1 MNSLPPRYPSNAP
14 APSIVNLSDDMASV
28 KLQKL
33 KFRSSNGDFLQP
45 PHLVIDKIVHKPK
58 ESRNTA
64 ADNEDDKDSAAYE
77 IASLKV
83 ELAKARTEARKH
95 ARVALYLRREN
106 RRLQS
111 EMEAIRS
118 NQIMFL
124 EQKVGGGNIACPHN
138 SPTSTVLQHTSS
150 FVTVN
155 DKTTISTSA
164 HEHPVQTFMANIC
177 FLDFEGG
184 LDDSVGGSKSSTVL
198 ATDSTCSLIGED
210 LLVSDEE
217 SCSYSV

>member
-83 ELAKARTEARKH
+83 ELAKARTEARQH

-124 EQKVGGGNIACPHN
+124 EQKVGVEGQR
-138 SPTSTVLQHTSS
+138 LKS
-150 FVTVN
+150 FYTGDCILRN
-155 DKTTISTSA
+155 
-164 HEHPVQTFMANIC
+164 
-177 FLDFEGG
+177 G
-184 LDDSVGGSKSSTVL
+184 LFGLPRGRAVGGCGGPPPQNLVLLRPASAERCRAARKNRKNTPRTAQKCTKSRV
-198 ATDSTCSLIGED
+198 
-210 LLVSDEE
+210 
-217 SCSYSV
+217 

>member
-14 APSIVNLSDDMASV
+14 APSIVNLSDDRAPI
-28 KLQKL
+28 KQQKL
-33 KFRSSNGDFLQP
+33 SFRQSNGDFLQP
-45 PHLVIDKIVHKPK
+45 PHQVFDKPK
-58 ESRNTA
+58 FSTKTTD
-64 ADNEDDKDSAAYE
+64 DNEDDKDSAAYE
-77 IASLKV
+77 IAALKV
-83 ELAKARTEARKH
+83 ELAKARTEARQH

-124 EQKVGGGNIACPHN
+124 EQKVGGGNIACPHD

-164 HEHPVQTFMANIC
+164 HEHAVQTVLANIC
-177 FLDFEGG
+177 FLDFEGD
-184 LDDSVGGSKSSTVL
+184 LDDNVGGSKSSTVL
-198 ATDSTCSLIGED
+198 TTDSSLIGEN